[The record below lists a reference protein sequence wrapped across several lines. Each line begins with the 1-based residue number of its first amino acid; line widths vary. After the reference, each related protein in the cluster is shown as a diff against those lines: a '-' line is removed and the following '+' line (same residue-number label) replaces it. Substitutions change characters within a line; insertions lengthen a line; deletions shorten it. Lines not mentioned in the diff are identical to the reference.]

1 MAKSCKTFFRL
12 GGITVDYAKYHQPF
26 SHFTKSEVGVLVIHG
41 ITSTTSSM
49 KYLATQ
55 FADADYN
62 VELPGLTGHGTK
74 WQDMN
79 SIKYSDWVNDLEIAL
94 SKLKERSTKIF
105 LCGLSLGGG
114 LALYLLGKHPE
125 ISGSILINHASKFRN
140 PMLWFAP
147 LIKIFVKSVPA
158 VASDIKDPN
167 SKEIA
172 YDRTPTN
179 GVNEMMK
186 MLKEVKIMQ
195 PTILQPVLIFK
206 SIDDHLVPKISAT
219 FTMEKLGS
227 KDKELIW
234 LENSYHVAPLDYDKD
249 LIAKKSIDFISRI
262 SSAK

>member
-1 MAKSCKTFFRL
+1 MAKSRKKISRL
-12 GGITVDYAKYHQPF
+12 GGITMELAKFHKPF
-26 SHFTKSEVGVLVIHG
+26 THATKSEIGVLVIHG

-49 KYLATQ
+49 KYLAEQ

-62 VELPGLTGHGTK
+62 VELPGLAGHGTK

-79 SIKYSDWVNDLEIAL
+79 SIKYSDWVYDLEIAL

-114 LALYLLGKHPE
+114 LALYLAGKHPE
-125 ISGSILINHASKFRN
+125 ISGSILINHTSKFRN

-147 LIKIFVKSVPA
+147 IIKIFIKSVPA
-158 VASDIKDPN
+158 VASDIKDLN

-172 YDRTPTN
+172 YERTSTN

-186 MLKEVKIMQ
+186 MLKEVKKMQ
-195 PTILQPVLIFK
+195 PNILQPVLIFK
-206 SIDDHLVPKISAT
+206 SKEDHIVPEISAT
-219 FTMEKLGS
+219 FTMEKIGS

-234 LENSYHVAPLDYDKD
+234 LENSYHVAPLDYDKE
-249 LIAKKSIDFISRI
+249 LIVEKSLDFISKV
-262 SSAK
+262 STTK